1 MSRRLLF
8 KTRSLL
14 LFAAA
19 LIANSSFAA
28 WQMKQAPLMTQ
39 WTSQVDTNHPL
50 PEYPRPQ
57 MERSNWLNLNGI
69 WQFEPGITNSDPI
82 PTNQTLSG
90 NILVPYPMESAISG
104 VMQYHAWSW
113 YRTTFTVPSGWS
125 GQRIILHMDAVT
137 WQSQVYINGRSV
149 GTHKGGYDPFSYDI
163 TPELNG
169 SGAQELI
176 VQVYSPE
183 DNGSQPRGKQT
194 LYPGGIM
201 YTSSSGIWQPVWLE
215 PVNAAGVQNLEIVP
229 DIDNL
234 RAFVTVN
241 TYSSNGV
248 SISATVLSNSAVI
261 QTVSGKPDAEMVVPI
276 PNPRL
281 WSPTDPFLYGLQIS
295 VTQNGTNV
303 DSVSSYFGM
312 RKISVSIING
322 VPWILLNNQSI
333 FQMGPLDQ
341 GYWPDGIYTA
351 STDAALEFDI
361 QEEKALGFNAIRKH
375 EKVERQRWYY
385 WADTL
390 GMMIWQDMPTC
401 NSYTG
406 NPNPPA
412 VNPLQFIAE
421 LSALVTNHWNSPAI
435 IMWDV
440 FNEGQGEQG
449 SGNGVGQTNTAYLVG
464 LVDGL
469 DPARLVNEA
478 SGGNYFGVGDVLDN
492 HSYPAPGDPASAT
505 QAAVDGEFGG
515 IGLLV
520 PGHLWN
526 PGAASVGYV
535 NAGNAANIAPEY
547 DSFIDDLVA
556 YKSGGLNA
564 AIYTQITDV
573 ENECDGL
580 LTYDRVVKPDPTRIT
595 VSNQK
600 AITGRII
607 DGTNLVA
614 NTLTLPGDHLDYWPL
629 DETNG
634 TVAADLTGK
643 DNGTVFGA
651 SWNSQGKVN
660 GCLTFNGV
668 NNYVQ
673 VNRDISNDFS
683 IAFWVKTT
691 ATAGSGAWT
700 EAAGL
705 VDATTGSNVNDFG
718 TALAG
723 NQLALRTGNTGII
736 LFSSAPINDGAW
748 HYCVATRVQSTG
760 AMQLYLDGNLEASG
774 TGSTNSLTASE
785 YMKFGAIQSGGGFFN
800 GSLDEIKIYSR
811 ALGNLEIAALYE
823 DGESPLAAPTNVTA
837 TAANGEVTLNWWTVP
852 VATSYNVGRSV
863 SPSGPFVVV
872 ANVSAP
878 GYTDTNVVN
887 GTIYYYVISSV
898 DSAGAGAGSSE
909 VSALP
914 SLLNAWFAASAIT
927 GLANGAAVSNWT
939 DLSGNGNN
947 ATRTITGNDV
957 PFSDYPSYITNA
969 MNGQPVVRFIS
980 TNFTYL
986 SFNRPIQDDF
996 TIMIVFQST
1005 QNTQGAGT
1013 EFYQGAGLV
1022 NGDQP
1027 DVQNDFGTQLNANGQ
1042 VVVGTG
1048 NPDTS
1053 INSGPGFNNGRPH
1066 VATFER
1072 TESTG
1077 ALVLYVDGVQVA
1089 SGTGGTESL
1098 TAPPSLDL
1106 GAVPS
1111 GGGFF
1116 SGDLAEVRLYSA
1128 ALSAS
1133 ARQSAETA
1141 LRVKYLGL
1149 VPPGLG
1155 MSAENASGLTLAWP
1169 ANSGFNLYGTTN
1181 LTPPVVWSIVTNASA
1196 TANGTNTLTL
1206 KPSGVAAFFELID
1219 Q

>member
-1 MSRRLLF
+1 M
-8 KTRSLL
+8 
-14 LFAAA
+14 
-19 LIANSSFAA
+19 
-28 WQMKQAPLMTQ
+28 
-39 WTSQVDTNHPL
+39 
-50 PEYPRPQ
+50 
-57 MERSNWLNLNGI
+57 
-69 WQFEPGITNSDPI
+69 
-82 PTNQTLSG
+82 
-90 NILVPYPMESAISG
+90 
-104 VMQYHAWSW
+104 
-113 YRTTFTVPSGWS
+113 
-125 GQRIILHMDAVT
+125 
-137 WQSQVYINGRSV
+137 
-149 GTHKGGYDPFSYDI
+149 
-163 TPELNG
+163 
-169 SGAQELI
+169 
-176 VQVYSPE
+176 
-183 DNGSQPRGKQT
+183 
-194 LYPGGIM
+194 
-201 YTSSSGIWQPVWLE
+201 
-215 PVNAAGVQNLEIVP
+215 
-229 DIDNL
+229 
-234 RAFVTVN
+234 
-241 TYSSNGV
+241 
-248 SISATVLSNSAVI
+248 
-261 QTVSGKPDAEMVVPI
+261 
-276 PNPRL
+276 
-281 WSPTDPFLYGLQIS
+281 
-295 VTQNGTNV
+295 QNGTNV

-312 RKISVSIING
+312 RKISVSIVNG

-351 STDAALEFDI
+351 PTDAALEFDI

-435 IMWDV
+435 IMWDI
-440 FNEGQGEQG
+440 FNEGQGQQG

-464 LVDGL
+464 LVEGL

-478 SGGNYFGVGDVLDN
+478 SGGSYFGVGDVLDN
-492 HSYPAPGDPASAT
+492 HSYPAPGDPTSSTEAV
-505 QAAVDGEFGG
+505 VDGEFGG

-526 PGAASVGYV
+526 PAAASVGYV
-535 NAGNAANIAPEY
+535 NAGTAANIAPEY

-580 LTYDRVVKPDPTRIT
+580 LTYDRIVKPDPTRII

-600 AITGRII
+600 AITGQII
-607 DGTNLVA
+607 NGTNLVA
-614 NTLTLPGDHLDYWPL
+614 NTLTLPADYLDYWPL

-705 VDATTGSNVNDFG
+705 VDATTGSKVNDFG

-823 DGESPLAAPTNVTA
+823 DGESPLTAPTNVTA

-914 SLLNAWFAASAIT
+914 SLLNAWFVAGAIT
-927 GLANGAAVSNWT
+927 GLAGGASVSNWT
-939 DLSGNGNN
+939 DLSGNENN
-947 ATRTITGNDV
+947 ATQTITGNE
-957 PFSDYPSYITNA
+957 PSYITNA
-969 MNGQPVVRFIS
+969 MNGQPVVRFNS
-980 TNFTYL
+980 GKDTYL
-986 SFNRPIQDDF
+986 SFNRPVQDDF
-996 TIMIVFQST
+996 TLMIVFQSA
-1005 QNTQGAGT
+1005 QNSQGTGT

-1027 DVQNDFGTQLNANGQ
+1027 NVQNDFGAQLNAAGQ
-1042 VVVGTG
+1042 IAVGTG

-1053 INSGPGFNNGRPH
+1053 INSGAGFNNGRPH

-1089 SGTGGTESL
+1089 NGTGGTESL

-1141 LRVKYLGL
+1141 LRVKYMGL
-1149 VPPGLG
+1149 APPGLG
-1155 MSAENASGLTLAWP
+1155 VSAENASGLTLAWP
-1169 ANSGFNLYGTTN
+1169 ANSGFNLYGTIN